1 MTTRM
6 SALFGL
12 ASVVAAVTVGSSVAT
27 AQDAENGRVVF
38 EGTCVACHGADGRG
52 TFEGVPN
59 LSSRLA
65 KSDDELFSNI
75 TEGFQSQ
82 GSFMAMPA
90 RGGNPDLTDQE
101 IHDVIAYIREEFG
114 E

>member
-1 MTTRM
+1 MTTRI
-6 SALFGL
+6 SALFGVVGL
-12 ASVVAAVTVGSSVAT
+12 VASVTAGSSIAR
-27 AQDAENGRVVF
+27 AQDAENGRVVY
-38 EGTCVACHGADGRG
+38 EGTCVACHGANGRG
-52 TFEGVPN
+52 AFEGVPN

-75 TEGFQSQ
+75 TEGYQSQ

-101 IHDVIAYIREEFG
+101 IHDVIAYIRETFG
-114 E
+114 D